1 MLRILISPRVW
12 LAVLITLCGAAI
24 MGPLA
29 ILLGLFFIGLAA
41 V

>member
-1 MLRILISPRVW
+1 MFRMLVSPRVW
-12 LAVLITLCGAAI
+12 LAVSIVCAGAAI

-41 V
+41 I